1 MSPQYQC
8 ILYTALFRDD
18 EVIAQIHSDQERVVK
33 LRNKIRSTLMHST
46 LLEKHGEYETITSQ
60 EVADHIFKVL
70 DEDGGGGSR
79 FVDCL
84 GAHMPHCQ

>member
-1 MSPQYQC
+1 
-8 ILYTALFRDD
+8 
-18 EVIAQIHSDQERVVK
+18 
-33 LRNKIRSTLMHST
+33 MHST
-46 LLEKHGEYETITSQ
+46 LLEKHGEYDTITSQ

-84 GAHMPHCQ
+84 GAHMSHCQ